1 MQTLPPVGF
10 GQAVKLGFQNYCKF
24 TGRARRSEFFYFL
37 LADYIGMIFLFIVFT
52 VPFQD
57 NDPYDDDYGNNDDDA
72 FFLFIPFL
80 FMCATFFPML
90 SLMVRRLHD
99 IGYSG
104 LFVLVSIIPFGCFF
118 LLYLWCIDSEETL
131 NAYGPSPKYIM
142 PTTVS
147 TNYNPPASVI
157 AVTPV
162 VQPAVVLVP
171 VQPTPVV
178 QPPVATYPQPN
189 PMVSPPYPQQNPMVP
204 PPVAP
209 YPQQNPMAPP
219 QAYPP
224 QADPYSKP
232 NPLQPQSDPYY
243 NSSDFRGQ

>member
-37 LADYIGMIFLFIVFT
+37 LADYIGMIFLFIIFT
-52 VPFQD
+52 VPFED
-57 NDPYDDDYGNNDDDA
+57 DDPYDDHNNDDYT
-72 FFLFIPFL
+72 FLIFIPL
-80 FMCATFFPML
+80 LYMCVTFFPML

-104 LFVLVSIIPFGCFF
+104 LFVLVGIIPFGCFF

-147 TNYNPPASVI
+147 TNYNPPAGVI

-178 QPPVATYPQPN
+178 QPPVAPYPQPN

-209 YPQQNPMAPP
+209 YPQQNPMVPPP
-219 QAYPP
+219 QYPP
-224 QADPYSKP
+224 VDPYSKP
-232 NPLQPQSDPYY
+232 NPMQPQNDPYY
-243 NSSDFRGQ
+243 NSRDFTGQ

>member
-10 GQAVKLGFQNYCKF
+10 GQAFKLGFQNYCKF
-24 TGRARRSEFFYFL
+24 TGRARRSEFFYFI
-37 LADYIGMIFLFIVFT
+37 LAHYIVMIFLFVIFT
-52 VPFQD
+52 VPFE
-57 NDPYDDDYGNNDDDA
+57 NESGTYDDDNEDDA

-80 FMCATFFPML
+80 YLCATFFPVL

-104 LFVLVSIIPFGCFF
+104 AFVLISIIPFGAFF
-118 LLYLWCIDSEETL
+118 LLYLWCIDSEETI

-142 PTTVS
+142 PTTIS
-147 TNYNPPASVI
+147 TNFNPPASVI

-162 VQPAVVLVP
+162 VQPAVVLMP
-171 VQPTPVV
+171 IQPTPVV
-178 QPPVATYPQPN
+178 QPVQPVAPYPQPN
-189 PMVSPPYPQQNPMVP
+189 PMVPPPYPQQDPLGP
-204 PPVAP
+204 PPVTP

-224 QADPYSKP
+224 PADIYSKP
-232 NPLQPQSDPYY
+232 NPLQPQADPYY

>member
-10 GQAVKLGFQNYCKF
+10 GQAFKLGFQNYCKF
-24 TGRARRSEFFYFL
+24 TGRSRRSEFFYFI
-37 LADYIGMIFLFIVFT
+37 LAHYIVMIFLFVIFT
-52 VPFQD
+52 VPFE
-57 NDPYDDDYGNNDDDA
+57 NESGTYDDDNEDDA

-80 FMCATFFPML
+80 YLCATFFPVL

-104 LFVLVSIIPFGCFF
+104 AFVLISIIPFGAFF

-162 VQPAVVLVP
+162 VQPALVLMP

-178 QPPVATYPQPN
+178 QPPVAPYPQPS
-189 PMVSPPYPQQNPMVP
+189 PLVPPPYPQQDPLVP

-209 YPQQNPMAPP
+209 YPQQNPMIPP

-224 QADPYSKP
+224 PSDPYSKP
-232 NPLQPQSDPYY
+232 NPMQPQTDPYY

>member
-1 MQTLPPVGF
+1 
-10 GQAVKLGFQNYCKF
+10 
-24 TGRARRSEFFYFL
+24 
-37 LADYIGMIFLFIVFT
+37 MIFLFIIFT
-52 VPFQD
+52 VPFQND
-57 NDPYDDDYGNNDDDA
+57 DPYDDSYDPYYDRYDDNDDDN
-72 FFLFIPFL
+72 LFILIPVIYI
-80 FMCATFFPML
+80 CATFCPML

-104 LFVLVSIIPFGCFF
+104 AYVLLSMIPFGGLF
-118 LLYLWCIDSEETL
+118 LFYLWCIDSQETI

-162 VQPAVVLVP
+162 VQPALVLMP

-178 QPPVATYPQPN
+178 QPPVAPYPQPS
-189 PMVSPPYPQQNPMVP
+189 PLVPPPYPQQDPLVP

-209 YPQQNPMAPP
+209 YPQQNPMIPP

-224 QADPYSKP
+224 PSDPYSKP
-232 NPLQPQSDPYY
+232 NPMQPQTDPYY